1 MELEGV
7 ALGATPAPSSG
18 PMMEWEGVDTGRRLR
33 HPLGPRPPCAG
44 EPGGG
49 RATAVPRKTAGDYL
63 PAFFLRAAQYAVIRS
78 DTAFFS
84 SGVI

>member
-1 MELEGV
+1 MELEEV
-7 ALGATPAPSSG
+7 ALGATSAIVG
-18 PMMEWEGVDTGRRLR
+18 ATMESKGWTPGLRLR
-33 HPLGPRPPCAG
+33 PRRGPGPPGAS

-49 RATAVPRKTAGDYL
+49 RAAAVARKTAGDYL